1 MGETSGQSRANRR
14 ATSAT
19 RGGNFGEVPPGYRQA
34 RFKPVPFMGKSPCGT
49 RLERRGIECET
60 GTATGERNT
69 PFRNKDRNKPP
80 ESPGFQKPPTHCFS
94 QQKSR
99 LIPALPQ
106 TSPAPIPLLRSGFAP
121 LQKKLL
127 HNSIDERRPFCAII
141 EMTRILFY
149 NRICS

>member
-49 RLERRGIECET
+49 RLERRGIECENRH
-60 GTATGERNT
+60 GNGRKKHSLPKQRPQQTAR
-69 PFRNKDRNKPP
+69 
-80 ESPGFQKPPTHCFS
+80 
-94 QQKSR
+94 KSR
-99 LIPALPQ
+99 LSKASYALFLTAEKPLIPALLQ